1 VPDILANAGGV
12 AVSYFEWVQNQHN
25 YYWELDTVRERL
37 EEVMVR
43 SFEDVWNFSSLHH
56 VDLRTGAFMLGIRR
70 VADALDLRGIAR

>member
-1 VPDILANAGGV
+1 
-12 AVSYFEWVQNQHN
+12 
-25 YYWELDTVRERL
+25 VRERL